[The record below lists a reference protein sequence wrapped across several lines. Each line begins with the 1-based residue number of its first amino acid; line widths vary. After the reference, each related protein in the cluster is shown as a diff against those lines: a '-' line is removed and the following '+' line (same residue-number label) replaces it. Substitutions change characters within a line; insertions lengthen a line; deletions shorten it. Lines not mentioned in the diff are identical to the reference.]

1 MFRHKKKVRDF
12 VAQQTAAA
20 PVLVIGDVMLD
31 RYYFGE
37 VKRIS
42 PEAPVPVTRVTR
54 KKETLGGAA
63 NVAHNL
69 ARLGCPTLLVGA
81 VGDDENRRCLEKMLE
96 ELGVDCSGLFVT
108 PGPTTAKLRIIGGHQ
123 QMLRLDFEETT
134 PWPLATENRVLE
146 YITAK
151 VVQQQCK
158 AIIVSDYAKGV
169 CTPRLCQK
177 LMELQEQ
184 HGVPVIVD
192 PKGTDWERYQGAF
205 AVTPNLKELGEALG
219 ADLKNEDEAVRQA
232 AAKLRRRYRLQSL
245 LATRSEKGLSFLA
258 SRKEVHI
265 PTLAQEVFDVSGAG
279 DTVIAVFAA
288 GIAGGL
294 EAPDAARLANVAA
307 GFVVGK
313 VGTYAISREELL
325 ATLDN
330 KC

>member
-1 MFRHKKKVRDF
+1 
-12 VAQQTAAA
+12 
-20 PVLVIGDVMLD
+20 
-31 RYYFGE
+31 
-37 VKRIS
+37 
-42 PEAPVPVTRVTR
+42 
-54 KKETLGGAA
+54 
-63 NVAHNL
+63 
-69 ARLGCPTLLVGA
+69 
-81 VGDDENRRCLEKMLE
+81 
-96 ELGVDCSGLFVT
+96 
-108 PGPTTAKLRIIGGHQ
+108 
-123 QMLRLDFEETT
+123 
-134 PWPLATENRVLE
+134 
-146 YITAK
+146 
-151 VVQQQCK
+151 
-158 AIIVSDYAKGV
+158 
-169 CTPRLCQK
+169 
-177 LMELQEQ
+177 MELQEL

-219 ADLKNEDEAVRQA
+219 SELINENEAVRQA

-258 SRKEVHI
+258 SRKEVHV

-313 VGTYAISREELL
+313 VGTYAISRDELL

>member
-1 MFRHKKKVRDF
+1 MFRHKKKVREF

-20 PVLVIGDVMLD
+20 PVLVVGDVMLD

-42 PEAPVPVTRVTR
+42 PEAPVPVTRVIR

-81 VGDDENRRCLEKMLE
+81 VGDDENRRCLEQMLGE
-96 ELGVDCSGLFVT
+96 VGVDCGGLFVT

-123 QMLRLDFEETT
+123 QMLRLDFEETA
-134 PWPLATENRVLE
+134 PWPVETEQRVLA
-146 YITAK
+146 YITDK

-169 CTPRLCQK
+169 CTTKLCQG
-177 LMELQEQ
+177 LMELQIQ
-184 HGVPVIVD
+184 YSIPVIVD

-219 ADLKNEDEAVRQA
+219 SSIANENEAVRQA
-232 AAKLRRRYRLQSL
+232 VTKLRRRFRLQSL

-294 EAPDAARLANVAA
+294 ETPDAARLANVAA

-313 VGTYAISREELL
+313 LGTYAISREELL